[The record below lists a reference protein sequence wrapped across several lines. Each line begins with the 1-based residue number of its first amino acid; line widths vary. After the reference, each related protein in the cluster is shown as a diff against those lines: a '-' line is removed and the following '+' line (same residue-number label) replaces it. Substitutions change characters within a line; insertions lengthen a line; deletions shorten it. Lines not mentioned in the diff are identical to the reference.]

1 MSSSVIGT
9 GRGAAAAWASDA
21 WAGAVY
27 DGGPGSIAEA
37 RGFATRFLV
46 DRHGFEAA
54 SEAVGAV
61 RLIVSELVTN
71 ACKYAQGPCALDLE
85 RIPSGIEVT
94 VWDSSTT
101 LPLARA
107 ADPGRVGQHGLEI
120 VLALCEGFTVEREPV
135 GKRITV
141 RVSCP

>member
-1 MSSSVIGT
+1 MIGT
-9 GRGAAAAWASDA
+9 GHGAAAAWAGNA

-37 RGFATRFLV
+37 RRFATRFLV
-46 DRHGFEAA
+46 DGHGFDPA

-61 RLIVSELVTN
+61 QLIVSELVTN
-71 ACKYAQGPCALDLE
+71 ACKYAHGPSALDLE
-85 RIPSGIEVT
+85 RIPSGVEIT
-94 VWDSSTT
+94 VWDSSTA

-120 VLALCEGFTVEREPV
+120 VLALCEGFTVQREPV

-141 RVSCP
+141 RVSCA

>member
-1 MSSSVIGT
+1 MIGT
-9 GRGAAAAWASDA
+9 SHDAASAWPGEA

-46 DRHGFEAA
+46 DGHGFDPA
-54 SEAVGAV
+54 SETVGAV

-71 ACKYAQGPCALDLE
+71 ACKYAHGPCAVDVE
-85 RIPSGIEVT
+85 RIPSGVVVT
-94 VWDSSTT
+94 VWDGGTA

-107 ADPGRVGQHGLEI
+107 ADPGRVGRHGLEI
-120 VLALCEGFTVEREPV
+120 VLALCDGFTVEREPV
-135 GKRITV
+135 GKRVAV
-141 RVSCP
+141 RVRCD

>member
-1 MSSSVIGT
+1 MIGT
-9 GRGAAAAWASDA
+9 GHGAAAAWAGNA

-37 RGFATRFLV
+37 RRFSAQFLV
-46 DRHGFEAA
+46 DRHGFDPA

-61 RLIVSELVTN
+61 QLIVSELVTN
-71 ACKYAQGPCALDLE
+71 ACKYAHGPCALDLE
-85 RIPSGIEVT
+85 RIPSGVEIT
-94 VWDSSTT
+94 VWDSSTA

-120 VLALCEGFTVEREPV
+120 VLALCEGFTVQREPV

-141 RVSCP
+141 RVSCT

>member
-9 GRGAAAAWASDA
+9 GHGAAAAWAGDA

-46 DRHGFEAA
+46 DRHGFDPASQAA
-54 SEAVGAV
+54 GAV
-61 RLIVSELVTN
+61 QLIVSELVTN

-85 RIPSGIEVT
+85 RTPSGIDVT
-94 VWDSSTT
+94 VWDSSSA

-107 ADPGRVGQHGLEI
+107 AEPGRVGQHGLEI
-120 VLALCEGFTVEREPV
+120 VLALCDGFTVAREPV

-141 RVSCP
+141 RISCH

>member
-1 MSSSVIGT
+1 MTSSVIGT
-9 GRGAAAAWASDA
+9 SHDAASAWAGEA

-37 RGFATRFLV
+37 RGFATAFLV
-46 DRHGFEAA
+46 DRHGFDPA
-54 SEAVGAV
+54 SETVGAV

-71 ACKYAQGPCALDLE
+71 ACKYAHGPCAVDIE
-85 RIPSGIEVT
+85 RIPSGVEVT
-94 VWDSSTT
+94 VWDSSTA

-135 GKRITV
+135 GKRVTV
-141 RVSCP
+141 RVSCA

>member
-1 MSSSVIGT
+1 MSASAIGT
-9 GRGAAAAWASDA
+9 GHGAAAAWAADA

-27 DGGPGSIAEA
+27 DGGPGCIGEA
-37 RGFATRFLV
+37 RRFATRFLV
-46 DRHGFEAA
+46 DRHGFDPA
-54 SEAVGAV
+54 SEAVGSV
-61 RLIVSELVTN
+61 QLIVSELVTN

-85 RIPSGIEVT
+85 RIPSGVEVT

-135 GKRITV
+135 GKRVTV
-141 RVSCP
+141 RVALA

>member
-1 MSSSVIGT
+1 MISSVIGT
-9 GRGAAAAWASDA
+9 SHDAASAWAGEA

-37 RGFATRFLV
+37 RGFATEFLV
-46 DRHGFEAA
+46 DRHGFDPA
-54 SEAVGAV
+54 SETVGAV

-71 ACKYAQGPCALDLE
+71 ACKYAHGPCAVDIE
-85 RIPSGIEVT
+85 RIPSGVEVT
-94 VWDSSTT
+94 VWDSSTA

-135 GKRITV
+135 GKRVTV
-141 RVSCP
+141 RVSCA